1 MENFSEKDWKIF
13 KRKIPEWQ
21 EAYMERLNN
30 EYIELL
36 SGEGYASEKFW
47 TLEKRIRQDKKACG
61 VKCDMSRSNQFNI
74 MISLLLEGAI
84 TLDDLEEFSDDLKS
98 RIKSFVERK

>member
-36 SGEGYASEKFW
+36 NGEGWKKESG
-47 TLEKRIRQDKKACG
+47 RIRRL
-61 VKCDMSRSNQFNI
+61 VVLNVI
-74 MISLLLEGAI
+74 
-84 TLDDLEEFSDDLKS
+84 
-98 RIKSFVERK
+98 

>member
-1 MENFSEKDWKIF
+1 VENFSEKDWKIF

-36 SGEGYASEKFW
+36 NGEGYASEKFW
-47 TLEKRIRQDKKACG
+47 MLEKRIGQDKKACG

-98 RIKSFVERK
+98 RIKSFVER